1 MKALNINQVA
11 DKVSLGKSTI
21 YRMIAKG
28 DFPQPF
34 SLGGNRR
41 AWLEEDINKWLA
53 AKAGRRLPLPGPAA
67 AAARP

>member
-28 DFPQPF
+28 EFPQPF

-41 AWLEEDINKWLA
+41 AWLEKDINRWLEE
-53 AKAGRRLPLPGPAA
+53 KARTRE
-67 AAARP
+67 